1 MKYEKKLLTIG
12 ESHDLDHYDPIVV
25 MRFDALEG
33 KFLVER
39 YFDDHGEILDCE
51 RYNPIN
57 TYIFSSFKEAME
69 EAKHLEDAYFVTKPG
84 EVEIQ

>member
-1 MKYEKKLLTIG
+1 MKYERKLLTIG
-12 ESHDLDHYDPIVV
+12 ESHDVDHYDPIVI

-39 YFDDHGEILDCE
+39 YFDDHGIIFDCE

-57 TYIFSSFKEAME
+57 TSTFSYFDDAMD
-69 EAKHLEDAYFVTKPG
+69 EAKHLEDVYSIVKPG
-84 EVEIQ
+84 EVEIR